1 MEITSRY
8 DGVVTKVHY
17 KVGEMA
23 KVGSTLIDIEV
34 DEAVA
39 AAVHGSAPSGGNP
52 ESPTKSKAPT
62 PVLRAPMPKPAATKE
77 AAPVLEPIEVEVP
90 LRMTRL
96 PVRAHG
102 DDERVRYLCETE
114 LPCRHTDSWF
124 ISICFRF

>member
-39 AAVHGSAPSGGNP
+39 AAVHVSAPSGR
-52 ESPTKSKAPT
+52 SPASSTKGKAPT
-62 PVLRAPMPKPAATKE
+62 PVRAPVPKPAAVKE

-102 DDERVRYLCETE
+102 DDERVRCLYEAE
-114 LPCRHTDSWF
+114 LHCRNTDSWL
-124 ISICFRF
+124 ISID